1 MLCITYSIARYLPGP
16 ATAPQ
21 SWQFDTWSALVGAA
35 VALLLAW
42 LAYRFRD
49 ALRLGWETV
58 VGPLVRLHHRLQAS
72 AEDHY
77 RELVARRAR
86 SLTVPAHVAPLDA
99 VFVEPKL
106 LPPTP
111 LPQSTSEIETVP
123 LAPRFLPPHRI
134 LEGHPQLA
142 ILGTPGAGRT
152 TLLAHLAFVCTRTT
166 NEKPPP
172 TETGT
177 TLGLP
182 QERLP
187 LYVPL
192 PAMDWDEI
200 DHEGEQG
207 ERGTQKGD
215 EVERLTRAAL
225 AAAGGSS
232 GLGRPLRQRLE
243 AGQSIVLADG
253 WDELLPQQRQRAAAW
268 LADLVA
274 ALPGNLWLVSA
285 GMRGYAPLT
294 EAGFVPLTLASWD
307 VEQVETFAR
316 QWVEVCAPADEPP
329 TVVIRELATKLWRA
343 ARAGSSPLELALR
356 AFVYLSDGQS
366 PARRVDLFERTLDLL
381 LWQEQE
387 EKAWLSAA
395 CRMTLGQVALEL
407 HQEERTTANR
417 EEIEAAI
424 ETALPPPEERPA
436 RAVAHVFRALT
447 GERGLLHPAGTNR
460 YAFVHPLW
468 QAYLA
473 ARQMG
478 AVAPASLVERLDDPR
493 WADVLRFYV
502 EFGDMGPLVTA
513 WLRSPDDMF
522 HTRLCT
528 LSSWINAAPEGA
540 TWRDG
545 AMAMLARGFLQ
556 PGQPAITRR
565 ALAEALAATGVPGV
579 TYLFRQALQHPNEE
593 VRSAAVL
600 GLARIAGESDLP
612 DFEAAM
618 DDESPAV
625 RQATMRGLAYLN
637 IDAATRLL
645 ERVLLEGD
653 ETLRPVAAKV
663 LAECGEEGMAFLREA
678 VKSED
683 VMVRRAAVFGLAQAR
698 ARDLLEKTAREDDQ
712 WIVRSGASMA
722 LAEIEEQ
729 EKHPGVAPLPEIE
742 RLPWLISWAAAQG
755 TGMGVGDAAR
765 QMLWR
770 ALSEGE
776 ASVRLAAA
784 QTLVQ
789 VGRPDDVEPLRT
801 TLTDPDPAV
810 TGAAMEALAEIGRRY
825 DLRIEQVSE

>member
-1 MLCITYSIARYLPGP
+1 MLCIAYSTVRYLPGP
-16 ATAPQ
+16 APAPQ
-21 SWQFDTWSALVGAA
+21 SWQFDIWSALVGAA

-58 VGPLVRLHHRLQAS
+58 VGPLVRLHRRLQAS

-86 SLTVPAHVAPLDA
+86 SLTIPAHVAPLDA

-152 TLLAHLAFVCTRTT
+152 TLLAHLAFVCAR
-166 NEKPPP
+166 P

-182 QERLP
+182 QGRLP

-200 DHEGEQG
+200 NHEGEQG
-207 ERGTQKGD
+207 ERGAQKGD
-215 EVERLTRAAL
+215 EVERLTMAAL

-232 GLGRPLRQRLE
+232 RLGRPLRQRLE

-316 QWVEVCAPADEPP
+316 QWVEVCAPADESP
-329 TVVIRELATKLWRA
+329 TVVLRELAAKLRRA

-356 AFVYLSDGQS
+356 AFVHLSDGQS
-366 PARRVDLFERTLDLL
+366 PAKRVDLFEQTLDLL

-387 EKAWLSAA
+387 EKAWSSAA
-395 CRMTLGQVALEL
+395 CRVTLGQVALEL
-407 HQEERTTANR
+407 HQEERTTASR

-424 ETALPPPEERPA
+424 EAALSPPEERPA

-468 QAYLA
+468 QGYLA

-502 EFGDMGPLVTA
+502 ELGDMGPLVTA

-528 LSSWINAAPEGA
+528 LSSWINVAPEGA

-556 PGQPAITRR
+556 PGQPAITRQ
-565 ALAEALAATGVPGV
+565 ALAEALATTGVPGV
-579 TYLFRQALQHPNEE
+579 TYLFKQALQHPNEE
-593 VRSAAVL
+593 VRTAAVL

-612 DFEAAM
+612 DLEAALS
-618 DDESPAV
+618 DEDPAV
-625 RQATMRGLAYLN
+625 RQAAVRGLAYLN

-653 ETLRPVAAKV
+653 ETLRPVAAEV
-663 LAECGEEGMAFLREA
+663 LAECGAEGMAFLREA
-678 VKSED
+678 VESED

-729 EKHPGVAPLPEIE
+729 EKHPGVAPPPKIE

-755 TGMGVGDAAR
+755 TGVGVGDAAR

-770 ALSEGE
+770 TLSEGE

-784 QTLVQ
+784 QILVQ

-801 TLTDPDPAV
+801 ALTDPDPAV
-810 TGAAMEALAEIGRRY
+810 TGAALEALAEIGRRY
-825 DLRIEQVSE
+825 DLRIEQVNE

>member
-1 MLCITYSIARYLPGP
+1 MLCIAYSTVRYLPGP
-16 ATAPQ
+16 VPAPQ
-21 SWQFDTWSALVGAA
+21 SWQFDIWSALVGAA

-58 VGPLVRLHHRLQAS
+58 VGPLVRLHRRLQAS

-86 SLTVPAHVAPLDA
+86 SLTIPAHVAPLDA
-99 VFVEPKL
+99 VFIEPKL
-106 LPPTP
+106 LLPTP
-111 LPQSTSEIETVP
+111 IPQSASEIETVP

-152 TLLAHLAFVCTRTT
+152 TLLAHLAFVCAR
-166 NEKPPP
+166 P

-182 QERLP
+182 QGRLP

-215 EVERLTRAAL
+215 EVERLTMAAL

-232 GLGRPLRQRLE
+232 RLGRPLRQRLE

-329 TVVIRELATKLWRA
+329 TVVFRELAAKLRRA

-366 PARRVDLFERTLDLL
+366 PAKRVDLFEQALDLL

-395 CRMTLGQVALEL
+395 CRVTLGQVALEL
-407 HQEERTTANR
+407 HQEGHATASR

-424 ETALPPPEERPA
+424 EAALPTPEERPA
-436 RAVAHVFRALT
+436 RAVAHVFRALI
-447 GERGLLHPAGTNR
+447 GERGLLHPAGINR
-460 YAFVHPLW
+460 YAFIHPLW

-473 ARQMG
+473 ARQTG

-502 EFGDMGPLVTA
+502 EFGNMGPLVAA
-513 WLRSPDDMF
+513 WTGSPDDMF

-528 LSSWINAAPEGA
+528 LSSWINVAPEGA

-545 AMAMLARGFLQ
+545 VMAMLARDFLQ

-579 TYLFRQALQHPNEE
+579 TYLFKQALQHPNEE
-593 VRSAAVL
+593 VRTAAVL

-612 DFEAAM
+612 DLEAAL
-618 DDESPAV
+618 DDEDPAV
-625 RQATMRGLAYLN
+625 RQAAVRGLAYLS

-653 ETLRPVAAKV
+653 ETLRPVAAEV
-663 LAECGEEGMAFLREA
+663 LAKCGEEGMAFLREA
-678 VKSED
+678 VESED
-683 VMVRRAAVFGLAQAR
+683 VMVRRAAVFGLAQAG
-698 ARDLLEKTAREDDQ
+698 ARDLLEKTAREDEQ

-729 EKHPGVAPLPEIE
+729 EKHPGVAPLPKIE
-742 RLPWLISWAAAQG
+742 HLPWLISWAATQG
-755 TGMGVGDAAR
+755 TGVGVGDAAR
-765 QMLWR
+765 QVLWR
-770 ALSEGE
+770 ALSEGDV
-776 ASVRLAAA
+776 SVRLAAA
-784 QTLVQ
+784 QILVQ
-789 VGRPDDVEPLRT
+789 VGRPDDIEPLRT
-801 TLTDPDPAV
+801 ALTDPYPAV
-810 TGAAMEALAEIGRRY
+810 TGAALEALAEIGRRY
-825 DLRIEQVSE
+825 DSRIEQASE

>member
-1 MLCITYSIARYLPGP
+1 MLCIAYSTVRYLPGHAP
-16 ATAPQ
+16 APQ
-21 SWQFDTWSALVGAA
+21 SWQFDIWSALVGAA

-58 VGPLVRLHHRLQAS
+58 VGPLVRLHRRLQAS

-77 RELVARRAR
+77 RELVAKRAR
-86 SLTVPAHVAPLDA
+86 SLTIPAHVAPLDA

-106 LPPTP
+106 LLPTP
-111 LPQSTSEIETVP
+111 LSQSTSEIETVP

-134 LEGHPQLA
+134 LEGHHQLA
-142 ILGTPGAGRT
+142 ILGPPGAGRT
-152 TLLAHLAFVCTRTT
+152 PLLAHLAFVCAR
-166 NEKPPP
+166 P

-182 QERLP
+182 QGRLP

-215 EVERLTRAAL
+215 EVERLTMAAL

-232 GLGRPLRQRLE
+232 RLGRPLRQRLE

-294 EAGFVPLTLASWD
+294 EAGFVPLTVASWD

-329 TVVIRELATKLWRA
+329 TVVFRELAAKLRRA

-366 PARRVDLFERTLDLL
+366 PAKRVDLFEQTLDLL

-395 CRMTLGQVALEL
+395 CRVTLGQVALEL
-407 HQEERTTANR
+407 HQEGHATASR

-424 ETALPPPEERPA
+424 EAALPTPEERPA
-436 RAVAHVFRALT
+436 RAVAHVFRALI

-473 ARQMG
+473 ARQTG

-502 EFGDMGPLVTA
+502 EFGNMGPLVTA
-513 WLRSPDDMF
+513 WTGSPDDMF

-528 LSSWINAAPEGA
+528 LSSWINVAPEGA

-545 AMAMLARGFLQ
+545 AMAMLARDFLQ
-556 PGQPAITRR
+556 PGQPVITRR

-579 TYLFRQALQHPNEE
+579 TYLFKQALQHPNEE
-593 VRSAAVL
+593 VRTAAVL

-612 DFEAAM
+612 DLEAAL
-618 DDESPAV
+618 DDEDPAV
-625 RQATMRGLAYLN
+625 RQAAVRGLAYLS

-653 ETLRPVAAKV
+653 ETLRPVAAEV

-678 VKSED
+678 VESED
-683 VMVRRAAVFGLAQAR
+683 VMVRRAAVFGLAQAG
-698 ARDLLEKTAREDDQ
+698 ARDLLEKTAREDEQ

-729 EKHPGVAPLPEIE
+729 EKHPGVAPLPKIE
-742 RLPWLISWAAAQG
+742 RLPWLISWAATQG
-755 TGMGVGDAAR
+755 TGVGVGDAAR
-765 QMLWR
+765 QVLWR
-770 ALSEGE
+770 ALSEGDV
-776 ASVRLAAA
+776 SVRLAAA
-784 QTLVQ
+784 QILVQ
-789 VGRPDDVEPLRT
+789 VGRPDDIEPLRT
-801 TLTDPDPAV
+801 ALTDPYPAV
-810 TGAAMEALAEIGRRY
+810 TGAALEALAEIGRRY
-825 DLRIEQVSE
+825 DSRIEQASE